1 MVSESRV
8 LRDGIGDLK
17 ACGTLPSVSGGYAP
31 GNFEKKRRTSRG
43 AAELKRVCASV
54 QRRARRGW
62 LLTMG
67 WYCSIAS
74 SSASASR
81 VSFSSSPSA
90 GAEEAGAA
98 RRSARRPHAARTLP
112 RRPRQPRAS
121 WRPANQLERGVVK
134 LLQDVADQDVA
145 RSPRASI
152 GIALRRRIACR
163 RADHL
168 RSSRA
173 RHAERVT
180 KWKKARASA

>member
-90 GAEEAGAA
+90 GAEEAEAMLLA
-98 RRSARRPHAARTLP
+98 SMRSARRHV
-112 RRPRQPRAS
+112 Q
-121 WRPANQLERGVVK
+121 QL
-134 LLQDVADQDVA
+134 
-145 RSPRASI
+145 
-152 GIALRRRIACR
+152 IALRRPRRHAARQAFDATPRDPPPAAHPLPPPQHR
-163 RADHL
+163 RA
-168 RSSRA
+168 
-173 RHAERVT
+173 RVA
-180 KWKKARASA
+180 ARADARLPDFAGSPPS